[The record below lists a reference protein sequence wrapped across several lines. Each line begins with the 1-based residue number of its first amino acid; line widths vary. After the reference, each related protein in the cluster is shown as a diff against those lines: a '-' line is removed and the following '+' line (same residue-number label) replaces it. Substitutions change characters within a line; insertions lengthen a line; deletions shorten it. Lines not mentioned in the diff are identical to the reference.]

1 MEKRDS
7 HSDFDDVVR
16 LLGRAAQHSDS
27 PGQAQPLATRTTR
40 EETPLPGVL
49 ARADRA
55 PFVGREALLRELDER
70 WAAAERGGRLVVL
83 TGEPGI
89 GKTRLAA
96 RFAAAT
102 DAAVL
107 YGRADEESVSPFQP
121 FVEALRY
128 YAARHPGVAEQAG
141 LTPAAMEE
149 LARLVP
155 ELGPAAAAPVVP
167 HPEERDRERHHL
179 FDGAVRLLLH
189 AAGRRRLLLVIDDLQ
204 WADVPT
210 LLLLRQLLRRGAG
223 VPLLALATYS
233 ELEARG
239 TDLPR
244 LLADLRREA
253 PVDIIPVTG
262 MDAAESAAL
271 VAAHGGREPDDDGA
285 AAQRLRDQTGGNP
298 FFIGELLHDRGAG
311 AFEPAEGVPQG
322 VKDLIGRRLARLSPE
337 ALETLT
343 LAAVLGCDFDLSTLQ
358 VVADDHDPDDVIASL
373 EAAVAA
379 GLVVEDAE
387 EVDQFSFAHVLMRET
402 LYERPIASRRLRLHR
417 RIAEALEERT
427 GATNPAEIAH
437 HYFQAR
443 AVGGAAKALVFNLR
457 AGEAAQA
464 AHAYEDAAVN
474 YERALIGLEQVRGD
488 DAAARCD
495 VLLALGS
502 ARWQASEPDARSTF
516 LQALELARAVGS
528 PDRFARATLG
538 AGGRFYAPG
547 ATDHAYAALLEEAL
561 AGLEPGD
568 SALRVRLLARL
579 AENLVF
585 AEPAGRAAELAG
597 EAVGMARR
605 IGEPQ
610 ALAAALEGRHAA
622 LLHAEHAH
630 ERRRVAEETLA
641 LAGELGASELAAL
654 ERHWLLYDLTE
665 LGELAE
671 ATRRHAELERL
682 AAGLQQPLYRHSA
695 LAWRGVWS
703 GLAGRFDEAE
713 RLAGD
718 AVRLAEDAG
727 DPDARLHHTA
737 QLVAVRR
744 EQGRLDELLAD
755 IEALAGAEPDAVAWR
770 AILPL
775 AHLDAGDR
783 TAARTAYDRALA
795 GGTAAIPRNMYWLAA
810 TASLAEAAAELGDA
824 RGGAA
829 LYAELEPYADR
840 LVQWS
845 FSGSA
850 GSVQRLLART
860 AAVAGRPDAARA
872 HFEAA
877 LAQHAAL
884 DAAPLLART
893 RCDYGEWLLAASPA
907 DAARARSLLR
917 DAEAA
922 ARRLGMAGVAAR
934 SREQG

>member
-27 PGQAQPLATRTTR
+27 PGQAQPLATPTTP
-40 EETPLPGVL
+40 EATPLPGVL

-70 WAAAERGGRLVVL
+70 WAAAARGGRLVVL

-102 DAAVL
+102 GAAVL

-128 YAARHPGVAEQAG
+128 HAARHPGVADEAG
-141 LTPAAMEE
+141 LTPAAAEE

-155 ELGPAAAAPVVP
+155 ELGPSAAAPVVP

-189 AAGRRRLLLVIDDLQ
+189 AAGQRRLLLVIDDLQ

-223 VPLLALATYS
+223 VPLLTLATYS

-244 LLADLRREA
+244 LLADMRREA
-253 PVDIIPVTG
+253 PVDIIPVAG
-262 MDAAESAAL
+262 LDAAESAAL
-271 VAAHGGREPDDDGA
+271 VAAHGGRGPDDGA

-298 FFIGELLHDRGAG
+298 FFIAELLHDRGAA
-311 AFEPAEGVPQG
+311 AFEPVEGVPQG

-337 ALETLT
+337 ALDTLT

-358 VVADDHDPDDVIASL
+358 VVADDHDPDDVIAAL
-373 EAAVAA
+373 EAAVGA

-387 EVDQFSFAHVLMRET
+387 EVDRFSFAHVLMRET

-417 RIAEALEERT
+417 HIAEALEEKP
-427 GATNPAEIAH
+427 GAPNPAEIAH

-488 DAAARCD
+488 DPAARCD

-528 PDRFARATLG
+528 PDRFARAALG

-547 ATDHAYAALLEEAL
+547 ATDYAYAALLEEAL

-585 AEPAGRAAELAG
+585 AEPERRAAELAG

-605 IGEPQ
+605 HRR
-610 ALAAALEGRHAA
+610 AAGA
-622 LLHAEHAH
+622 
-630 ERRRVAEETLA
+630 RRR
-641 LAGELGASELAAL
+641 
-654 ERHWLLYDLTE
+654 
-665 LGELAE
+665 
-671 ATRRHAELERL
+671 
-682 AAGLQQPLYRHSA
+682 
-695 LAWRGVWS
+695 
-703 GLAGRFDEAE
+703 
-713 RLAGD
+713 
-718 AVRLAEDAG
+718 
-727 DPDARLHHTA
+727 
-737 QLVAVRR
+737 
-744 EQGRLDELLAD
+744 
-755 IEALAGAEPDAVAWR
+755 
-770 AILPL
+770 
-775 AHLDAGDR
+775 
-783 TAARTAYDRALA
+783 
-795 GGTAAIPRNMYWLAA
+795 
-810 TASLAEAAAELGDA
+810 A
-824 RGGAA
+824 RGT
-829 LYAELEPYADR
+829 PR
-840 LVQWS
+840 
-845 FSGSA
+845 
-850 GSVQRLLART
+850 R
-860 AAVAGRPDAARA
+860 
-872 HFEAA
+872 
-877 LAQHAAL
+877 
-884 DAAPLLART
+884 
-893 RCDYGEWLLAASPA
+893 
-907 DAARARSLLR
+907 
-917 DAEAA
+917 AA
-922 ARRLGMAGVAAR
+922 ARRARARAPARRRGDARAGRRAQRLGTGRAGAALAPVRPDRAGRARRGHAPARGARAAGRRSPTAALPSFRAHVARRVERAR
-934 SREQG
+934 GALR